1 MNSKNFLF
9 ALALTVIGTALGL
22 TLAEPSQAQSVGGG
36 AVTATSQDGKPACWV
51 LLGNKLYFVEKD
63 TTSVL
68 KVSASG
74 VL

>member
-1 MNSKNFLF
+1 MTLKALF
-9 ALALTVIGTALGL
+9 ACL
-22 TLAEPSQAQSVGGG
+22 TLLIVGAATGVLLARPG
-36 AVTATSQDGKPACWV
+36 VADSLATGVTATSTEGRPACWV

-63 TTSVL
+63 NSSVL

>member
-1 MNSKNFLF
+1 MTFKLMF
-9 ALALTVIGTALGL
+9 AAVCLLLVGLAGGVLMARPGVADGL
-22 TLAEPSQAQSVGGG
+22 ATG
-36 AVTATSQDGKPACWV
+36 VTATSNEGRPACWV

-63 TTSVL
+63 NSAVL